1 MAVTTEESVLPFEA
15 LPLDSKGP
23 PGNAWGRFGRNDE
36 LGTLNLLTP
45 EVIVE
50 AAREIR
56 TGVRISLDWPLSM
69 PTYPSFNRNPFKQ
82 ELVLKAP
89 NCIYDDILSF
99 NSQGSTQWD
108 GFRHYDAARLANQE
122 TRKFYN
128 GHTTEEI
135 ESSNVIGL
143 HTVAE
148 HGGMTGRGVLL
159 DFADW
164 ANSNSVSVS
173 ALESEAITLESLKQV
188 AKDHQLEFRKGDILF
203 IRSGFTAAYN
213 RLTDQQRKDLPNRPS
228 PDFNGVEATEGML
241 RWLWER
247 QFAAVA
253 GDAPSFERAPI
264 RGSHADKRFNLHEW
278 VLAGW
283 GTPIGEMFDL
293 EKLSEHCKAT
303 GRYSFFLSSMP
314 LKVIGGVASPP
325 NAFAIF

>member
-1 MAVTTEESVLPFEA
+1 MVETQDNAEISFDS
-15 LPLDSKGP
+15 LPLDPRGP
-23 PGNAWGRFGRNDE
+23 RGNAWGRFGPSDE

-50 AAREIR
+50 TAKEIQ

-69 PTYPSFNRNPFKQ
+69 PSYPSFNRNPFKQ
-82 ELVLKAP
+82 EMILRTP
-89 NCIYDDILSF
+89 NCVYDDVLTF

-108 GFRHYDAARLANQE
+108 GFRHYANQKS
-122 TRKFYN
+122 RQFYN
-128 GHTTEEI
+128 GHTTEDI
-135 ESSNVIGL
+135 ESSDVIGI
-143 HTVAE
+143 HAMAE
-148 HGGMTGRGVLL
+148 HGGITGRGILL
-159 DFADW
+159 DYADW
-164 ANSNSVSVS
+164 AASNSVSVS
-173 ALESEAITLESLKQV
+173 ALESEAITLEHLKQV
-188 AKDHQLEFRKGDILF
+188 VKDYRLEFKKGDILF

-213 RLTDQQRKDLPNRPS
+213 QLNEQQRKDMPNRSS

-241 RWLWER
+241 RWLWDH
-247 QFAAVA
+247 QFAAVG

-264 RGSHADKRFNLHEW
+264 RGSHADPDFNLHEW

-293 EKLSEHCKAT
+293 EKLSSHCKAT